1 MASAGSLS
9 GFVAPSSTS
18 GPIAR
23 PAQFGAGPSF
33 VNAPS
38 PTFANTSMPGI
49 INIQSAITIR
59 LNNENYLFW
68 RAQVAP
74 LLRSQM
80 LMGYCD
86 GSIPCPPEHVGV
98 MHTSVLIPQ
107 PNPAYQHWIQ
117 QDQSILSAF
126 VSSMTEGVLG
136 MVMFANSSREAWET
150 LNGAFAST
158 SIARSSGIRQ
168 QMAELKKHDQTI
180 NVYFHRMKA
189 LADSLASIGEPLRD
203 AEFISYLLAG
213 LDKDYDALY
222 QVVNARQGAMPIRDL
237 YSLLQATEVRNS
249 ARYAAEASAHSS
261 PAAHATAYGAPAA
274 YAAHGGGTRPPPP
287 RAAYVPPYARPPT
300 PGYAPAPA
308 YAPQPRPPPPPSG
321 GKGKNACGGRDVQC
335 QLCGIHGHPASR
347 CYKRFNKDFLG
358 LNNNG
363 SGTEKQLAMAMMAAP
378 PPGPTAPPPGYAPG
392 YTYMPPAPASAYA
405 SAPAGVSAAPSHVVD
420 PAWYADSGATHHITH
435 ELDKLTMSQPYY
447 GADQVHAAN
456 GTGMRIH
463 NIGHASI
470 STPSSRSLTLDRV
483 LHVPDATRNLLS
495 MSKLALDN
503 NVFIEV
509 HPYDLFVK
517 DRTRGS
523 LSLEVVSLVVSM
535 RLKPL
540 LSSRRSAVSRCHEI
554 CGIVA

>member
-1 MASAGSLS
+1 
-9 GFVAPSSTS
+9 
-18 GPIAR
+18 
-23 PAQFGAGPSF
+23 
-33 VNAPS
+33 
-38 PTFANTSMPGI
+38 
-49 INIQSAITIR
+49 
-59 LNNENYLFW
+59 
-68 RAQVAP
+68 
-74 LLRSQM
+74 
-80 LMGYCD
+80 
-86 GSIPCPPEHVGV
+86 
-98 MHTSVLIPQ
+98 
-107 PNPAYQHWIQ
+107 
-117 QDQSILSAF
+117 
-126 VSSMTEGVLG
+126 
-136 MVMFANSSREAWET
+136 
-150 LNGAFAST
+150 
-158 SIARSSGIRQ
+158 
-168 QMAELKKHDQTI
+168 
-180 NVYFHRMKA
+180 
-189 LADSLASIGEPLRD
+189 
-203 AEFISYLLAG
+203 
-213 LDKDYDALY
+213 
-222 QVVNARQGAMPIRDL
+222 
-237 YSLLQATEVRNS
+237 VR
-249 ARYAAEASAHSS
+249 
-261 PAAHATAYGAPAA
+261 
-274 YAAHGGGTRPPPP
+274 
-287 RAAYVPPYARPPT
+287 
-300 PGYAPAPA
+300 
-308 YAPQPRPPPPPSG
+308 
-321 GKGKNACGGRDVQC
+321 GGRDVQC

-470 STPSSRSLTLDRV
+470 STPSSRSLTLDHV

-540 LSSRRSAVSRCHEI
+540 LSSRRSAVSRCHEM

>member
-1 MASAGSLS
+1 MAATDASSSSSSAPTLPLTAPLDAPSTTALSAAPSTTVTTVPLAAPFVALPAAPPPPGSYTAAPPYSLWGTNALASIYTDALSMASAGSLS

-18 GPIAR
+18 GPITR
-23 PAQFGAGPSF
+23 PTQFGAGPSF

-38 PTFANTSMPGI
+38 PNFANTSMLGI

-59 LNNENYLFW
+59 LSNENYLFW

-74 LLRSQM
+74 LLRSQI
-80 LMGYCD
+80 LMGTATAP
-86 GSIPCPPEHVGV
+86 SPPPKHVGV
-98 MHTSVLIPQ
+98 MHTGDMILSQ

-117 QDQSILSAF
+117 HDQSILSAF

-189 LADSLASIGEPLRD
+189 LADSLASIGEPLHD

-222 QVVNARQGAMPIRDL
+222 QVVNAHQGAMPIRDL
-237 YSLLQATEVRNS
+237 CSLLRATEVRNS
-249 ARYAAEASAHSS
+249 ARYAAEASAHSF
-261 PAAHATAYGAPAA
+261 PAAHAAAYGAHAA

-287 RAAYVPPYARPPT
+287 RAAYVPPYAHPP
-300 PGYAPAPA
+300 
-308 YAPQPRPPPPPSG
+308 
-321 GKGKNACGGRDVQC
+321 C
-335 QLCGIHGHPASR
+335 QLCGIHSHPASR

-363 SGTEKQLAMAMMAAP
+363 SSTEKQLAMAMMAAP
-378 PPGPTAPPPGYAPG
+378 PPGYAPG
-392 YTYMPPAPASAYA
+392 YSYAPPPAPVPAYT
-405 SAPAGVSAAPSHVVD
+405 SAPAGAPAAPSHVVD

-447 GADQVHAAN
+447 GADQEILAVLVWNFARPNIIRVTSITAPHVDHPAPMHGVAL
-456 GTGMRIH
+456 GCVPTGS
-463 NIGHASI
+463 AS
-470 STPSSRSLTLDRV
+470 V
-483 LHVPDATRNLLS
+483 
-495 MSKLALDN
+495 
-503 NVFIEV
+503 
-509 HPYDLFVK
+509 
-517 DRTRGS
+517 G
-523 LSLEVVSLVVSM
+523 
-535 RLKPL
+535 
-540 LSSRRSAVSRCHEI
+540 
-554 CGIVA
+554 

>member
-1 MASAGSLS
+1 
-9 GFVAPSSTS
+9 
-18 GPIAR
+18 
-23 PAQFGAGPSF
+23 
-33 VNAPS
+33 
-38 PTFANTSMPGI
+38 
-49 INIQSAITIR
+49 
-59 LNNENYLFW
+59 
-68 RAQVAP
+68 
-74 LLRSQM
+74 
-80 LMGYCD
+80 
-86 GSIPCPPEHVGV
+86 
-98 MHTSVLIPQ
+98 
-107 PNPAYQHWIQ
+107 
-117 QDQSILSAF
+117 
-126 VSSMTEGVLG
+126 MTEGVLG

-249 ARYAAEASAHSS
+249 ARYAAEASAHSF

-287 RAAYVPPYARPPT
+287 RAAYVPPYARPPA

-321 GKGKNACGGRDVQC
+321 GKGKNGRGGRDVQC

-363 SGTEKQLAMAMMAAP
+363 QGTEKQLAMAMMAAP
-378 PPGPTAPPPGYAPG
+378 PPGYTPPPPGYAPG
-392 YTYMPPAPASAYA
+392 YTYAPPAPAPAYA
-405 SAPAGVSAAPSHVVD
+405 SAPAGAPAAPSHVVD
-420 PAWYADSGATHHITH
+420 PAWYADSSATHHITH

-447 GADQVHAAN
+447 GADQ
-456 GTGMRIH
+456 
-463 NIGHASI
+463 
-470 STPSSRSLTLDRV
+470 
-483 LHVPDATRNLLS
+483 
-495 MSKLALDN
+495 LALDN

-517 DRTRGS
+517 DRDTREPILRGRQ
-523 LSLEVVSLVVSM
+523 LGGLYEIKAPVI
-535 RLKPL
+535 KQA
-540 LSSRRSAVSRCHEI
+540 LSSVKVSPFNASTYGLPWPIYIDPSWAVSVTWSAWVASVAIGCFYATRNLALAICCVRSAAAGVCTPCPSSWSGYTPSSWYFSAEEFAALKDNGTWILVPPVPGVNLIDSRWVFKVKLHADGSIERYKARL
-554 CGIVA
+554 VAKGFKQRYGLDYEETFSPVVKPATVYMRQPPGFADPAKPDHYCRLIRSLYGLKQAP